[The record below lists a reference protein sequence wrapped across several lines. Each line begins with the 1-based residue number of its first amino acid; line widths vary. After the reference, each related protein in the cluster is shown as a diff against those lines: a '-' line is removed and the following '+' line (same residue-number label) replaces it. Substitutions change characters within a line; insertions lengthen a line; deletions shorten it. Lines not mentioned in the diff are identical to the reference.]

1 MSEAFGYIDDIKN
14 KVADYSKPKRLSAEE
29 QQQLKDLEAQ
39 RRAINQQIRHID
51 PSKDITGKR
60 VARRNKAM
68 EQLMNLSMMNKELK
82 SVGWMNSGESVE
94 KTFSEDRNKPED
106 KQKYKGWAY
115 DASRDISGDGIKD
128 VIIYDESGSVR
139 GVNGNTIRKSRYPER
154 QLYTREQP
162 DIRDRRAVR
171 DPKTGNPV
179 NFDVDEEGNKI
190 AGTERYM
197 TKNKFK
203 KDVLYNI
210 DVDWNDGNAEYTH
223 EYAKKKIKLTPFKKF
238 SNIIMKHYWT
248 ALIDNDYLNDIPK
261 HLKSLFY
268 IKLKANAWE
277 FIKGWVIVKIMNLE
291 YPEDKESRQ
300 ILEKQPLFKQGLEK
314 LITEILATDLNKTF
328 NELMI
333 AYENTRKEIL
343 SDEIDSY
350 NLIKGYD
357 VGERD
362 ALASFA

>member
-1 MSEAFGYIDDIKN
+1 MSKGVFDYIPDIKD
-14 KVADYSKPKRLSAEE
+14 KVADYSKVKRLSAEE

-51 PSKDITGKR
+51 PSKDTTGKR

-94 KTFSEDRNKPED
+94 KTFNEDRNKPLD
-106 KQKYKGWAY
+106 KQKYKGWNY
-115 DASRDISGDGIKD
+115 DASRDISGDSIPD

-179 NFDVDEEGNKI
+179 NFDVDEDGNKI
-190 AGTERYM
+190 AGTEQYM

-210 DVDWNDGNAEYTH
+210 DVDWDAGTAEYSH
-223 EYAKKKIKLTPFKKF
+223 EYARKKIKLTPFKKF

-248 ALIDNDYLNDIPK
+248 ALNNGDYLNEIPK

-268 IKLKANAWE
+268 IKLKAFAWE
-277 FIKGWVIVKIMNLE
+277 YMKYWAASQIMKGD
-291 YPEDKESRQ
+291 YPNNKEERTSF
-300 ILEKQPLFKQGLEK
+300 EKQPLFKQSLEQ
-314 LITEILATDLNKTF
+314 LITEILATDINKTF
-328 NELMI
+328 NEFMPV
-333 AYENTRKEIL
+333 
-343 SDEIDSY
+343 Y
-350 NLIKGYD
+350 NAAKQAVIEGEHYYNKNDAIEGYD
-357 VGERD
+357 PRGEEE
-362 ALASFA
+362 